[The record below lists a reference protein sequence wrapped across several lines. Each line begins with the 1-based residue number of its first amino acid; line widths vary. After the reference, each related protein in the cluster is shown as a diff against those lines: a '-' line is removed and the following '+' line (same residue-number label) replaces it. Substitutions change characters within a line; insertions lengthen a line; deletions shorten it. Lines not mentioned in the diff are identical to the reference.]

1 MADCLGPLKAEKWDS
16 RTAAR
21 SVYWTAERW
30 VGHWGSETVARRAD
44 SMADCS
50 AGKKAETKV
59 ACWDATMAES

>member
-1 MADCLGPLKAEKWDS
+1 M
-16 RTAAR
+16 
-21 SVYWTAERW
+21 VYSTAERW

-44 SMADCS
+44 SMADYS